1 MRRHALGAPLPPARL
16 LRPHRRPQP
25 PPGSRYLSIPH
36 QRHRIP
42 ACPVHPRLAPGRAR
56 LGRRAVHGAS
66 RVWVGVHY
74 PHDVIV
80 GLAVGATVVLT
91 GYAVLY
97 KLAARLLQ
105 ALTRTPLRPVLTATA
120 PATVP
125 AS

>member
-1 MRRHALGAPLPPARL
+1 MGAVAAALL
-16 LRPHRRPQP
+16 
-25 PPGSRYLSIPH
+25 INW
-36 QRHRIP
+36 
-42 ACPVHPRLAPGRAR
+42 R
-56 LGRRAVHGAS
+56 LGVLASVAALFMAAS